1 MRLRGWITS
10 SQATD
15 NSCYSFMASLQI
27 DEFYRDA
34 AKILVSLFDVF
45 PRPVTIYAEDIAG
58 PDEPDEYGVHSK
70 RYQACF
76 AAMLWLGEEGYI
88 RYQDVIRQDAV
99 DQAVL
104 TGRCFS
110 ALIAPQTAPDET
122 LPESVRIE
130 QSSAVFQL
138 RQALSSGSSD
148 AVARAFAPLLE
159 RMSA

>member
-1 MRLRGWITS
+1 
-10 SQATD
+10 
-15 NSCYSFMASLQI
+15 MASLQI
-27 DEFYRDA
+27 DDFYRDS

-45 PRPVTIYAEDIAG
+45 PRPVAIYAEDIAG

-88 RYQDVIRQDAV
+88 RYQDVIRKDAV

-104 TGRCFS
+104 TGKCFS
-110 ALIAPQTAPDET
+110 ALIAPQSSVNQTDDDSH
-122 LPESVRIE
+122 LPESIRLE

-138 RQALSSGSSD
+138 REALASGSSTNIS
-148 AVARAFAPLLE
+148 RAFAPLLE
-159 RMSA
+159 RMSH

>member
-1 MRLRGWITS
+1 MQLRGWTTS
-10 SQATD
+10 SQATG
-15 NSCYSFMASLQI
+15 NSCYPFMASLQI

-45 PRPVTIYAEDIAG
+45 PPPVAINAEDIAG

-70 RYQACF
+70 RYQACV

-110 ALIAPQTAPDET
+110 ALIAPQTSPNKKT
-122 LPESVRIE
+122 
-130 QSSAVFQL
+130 
-138 RQALSSGSSD
+138 
-148 AVARAFAPLLE
+148 
-159 RMSA
+159 

>member
-1 MRLRGWITS
+1 
-10 SQATD
+10 
-15 NSCYSFMASLQI
+15 MASLQI

-34 AKILVSLFDVF
+34 ATILVSLFDVF
-45 PRPVTIYAEDIAG
+45 PRPVAIYAEDIAG
-58 PDEPDEYGVHSK
+58 PDQPDEYGVHSK

-88 RYQDVIRQDAV
+88 RYEDVIRQDAV

-104 TGRCFS
+104 TARCFS
-110 ALIAPQTAPDET
+110 ALIAPQNPVVDNT

-138 RQALSSGSSD
+138 REALASGSSD
-148 AVARAFAPLLE
+148 RVAHAFAPLLA
-159 RMSA
+159 RMTA